1 MLSQVM
7 GQDEGVAFLQRVVDE
22 KLTSPL
28 LLVGPEGVGKR
39 LAVLE
44 AAKDY
49 FTKDDHTDTYHSRQI
64 DLGEHPDLKIVCGEG
79 DSGIKVDAIRDLI
92 RSVNTYPSYA
102 PARFIV
108 IEGADRM
115 NSAAAN
121 ALLKTLEE
129 PPKIVRFFL
138 LAESLNGVLPTIQSR
153 CGLVRFRPLPEAF
166 ILARIQ
172 RDERDPAKALVLTRL
187 AEGSVGRAIGY
198 WASGRLRLR
207 DQVLELLKPDLL
219 QNPDSLFAAVNAI
232 GADHLALGLCFLEHV
247 LHDLLMISVDPSRIT
262 NVDITDQISAL
273 SRVLGPEKISRAS
286 RGIRAVQKHL
296 ARRVEINL
304 PIHVKSALLGV
315 GS

>member
-1 MLSQVM
+1 MLSQVH
-7 GQDEGVAFLQRVVDE
+7 GQDEGVAFLRRVVE
-22 KLTSPL
+22 GGLTSPL

-44 AAKDY
+44 AAKEY
-49 FTKDDHTDTYHSRQI
+49 FTKDDPTDTYHGRQI
-64 DLGEHPDLKIVCGEG
+64 DLGEHPDLKFVRGEG
-79 DSGIKVDAIRDLI
+79 DSGIRVDVIRDLI
-92 RSVNTYPSYA
+92 RTVNTYPSYA
-102 PARFIV
+102 TARFIV

-153 CGLVRFRPLPEAF
+153 CGLVRFRSLSEAF

-172 RDERDPAKALVLTRL
+172 QDEEDHSKALVLTRL
-187 AEGSVGRAIGY
+187 AEGSVGRAKAY

-207 DQVLELLKPDLL
+207 DQALELLKPGIL
-219 QNPDSLFAAVNAI
+219 QSPDPLFAAVDAI
-232 GADHLALGLCFLEHV
+232 GADHLPLALRFLEHI
-247 LHDLLMISVDPSRIT
+247 LHDLLMISVDPTRIT
-262 NVDITDQISAL
+262 NVDIPDQIRAL
-273 SRVLGPEKISRAS
+273 SRALGPDKIALAS
-286 RGIRAVQKHL
+286 SKIHEVQKHL
-296 ARRVEINL
+296 SRGIEINL
-304 PIHVKSALLGV
+304 QIHVKSALLGV